1 MYNVNT
7 TSQHWWSAASTLT
20 HVNLQPLD
28 TAAQGQAGW
37 GGAARVRV
45 HDENDVRV
53 WGLRQVSF
61 LPNNNQK

>member
-1 MYNVNT
+1 MVRR
-7 TSQHWWSAASTLT
+7 AASMLFAC
-20 HVNLQPLD
+20 QPSTPD

-37 GGAARVRV
+37 GRRGASARLRV
-45 HDENDVRV
+45 HEENDVRV

>member
-1 MYNVNT
+1 MVRR
-7 TSQHWWSAASTLT
+7 AASTLIAC
-20 HVNLQPLD
+20 QPSTPD

-37 GGAARVRV
+37 GRRGASARLRV
-45 HDENDVRV
+45 HDENDVRL

>member
-1 MYNVNT
+1 MVRR
-7 TSQHWWSAASTLT
+7 AASTLFAC
-20 HVNLQPLD
+20 QPSTPD

-37 GGAARVRV
+37 GAGWGRRGASARLRV